1 MFDVLRWL
9 IGNTV
14 WFFIIGPALWR
25 GGWPE
30 RTVAMINLAGMLL
43 SPVFEY
49 HLSARQLQFNLRVID
64 SCVTAGFLF
73 VALTS
78 DRWWPLFATAAALM
92 DVATRLADNW
102 VHDISL
108 FMALT
113 GPVIWSYISIFSLAA
128 GIAELEVRRRRVGR
142 AQDA

>member
-64 SCVTAGFLF
+64 SCVTAGFLI

-78 DRWWPLFATAAALM
+78 GSPPEAGWASPGR
-92 DVATRLADNW
+92 VASGRR
-102 VHDISL
+102 
-108 FMALT
+108 
-113 GPVIWSYISIFSLAA
+113 
-128 GIAELEVRRRRVGR
+128 VRRLLFNSHRRGGC
-142 AQDA
+142 